1 MVSKKKAAPRKKAT
15 KAVQVTPKPV
25 RKVMLEINTN
35 RVEES
40 ISQAVDQIQYWYRQG
55 MIRKI
60 RLKYKG
66 KPILPDI
73 PISYFLLAQAATFFL
88 TGIVR
93 ALAISFGTK
102 IFFEVEMINDAEE
115 RLKRGRQLYLAG
127 EIDEAKRLFEE
138 ALELDPRYAEAY
150 LHLGIIAK
158 IRNDPTAAAH
168 HFLKAQRLDPSGTA
182 GIEAAKNR
190 KKLLPPAES

>member
-1 MVSKKKAAPRKKAT
+1 VNKKRATPKKKPV
-15 KAVQVTPKPV
+15 KAVQLAKKPV

-40 ISQAVDQIQYWYRQG
+40 ISQAVDKIQYWYRQG

-93 ALAISFGTK
+93 AIAISFGTK

-158 IRNDPTAAAH
+158 IRNDPAAAAH
-168 HFLKAQRLDPSGTA
+168 HFLKAQRLDPSGST

-190 KKLLPPAES
+190 KKILPPAES

>member
-1 MVSKKKAAPRKKAT
+1 MVTKKKAAPKKKPT
-15 KAVQVTPKPV
+15 KSVQVAPKPV

-40 ISQAVDQIQYWYRQG
+40 ISQAVDKIQYWYRQG

-127 EIDEAKRLFEE
+127 EIEEAKRLFEE
-138 ALELDPRYAEAY
+138 ALELDPR
-150 LHLGIIAK
+150 
-158 IRNDPTAAAH
+158 
-168 HFLKAQRLDPSGTA
+168 
-182 GIEAAKNR
+182 
-190 KKLLPPAES
+190 